1 MVSFLIVHFQ
11 LLDLINSKC
20 FKEKMSKPQKRK
32 CLTLEERVKC
42 IKLLESGKSS
52 RAVANEIGVGRTQ
65 VQNVLKRKRDIMNEF
80 ESNGNLNFKRQKR
93 ETEYSELNNL
103 VYRWFV
109 DATSRLVNV
118 SGPLIQ
124 EKARTFACELGL
136 TDFKGSNGWL
146 ECFLKR
152 HNIVFKTQTGE
163 RGEVKNDTVSQ
174 WKDKIGDVCKGY
186 DPKDIFNIDE
196 SGLFFRDTT
205 KSTYYNKNE
214 TCSGGKRS
222 KQRITIAL
230 CSSLTGTC
238 QFFF

>member
-124 EKARTFACELGL
+124 EKARTFACELG
-136 TDFKGSNGWL
+136 F
-146 ECFLKR
+146 
-152 HNIVFKTQTGE
+152 
-163 RGEVKNDTVSQ
+163 
-174 WKDKIGDVCKGY
+174 
-186 DPKDIFNIDE
+186 
-196 SGLFFRDTT
+196 
-205 KSTYYNKNE
+205 
-214 TCSGGKRS
+214 
-222 KQRITIAL
+222 
-230 CSSLTGTC
+230 
-238 QFFF
+238 